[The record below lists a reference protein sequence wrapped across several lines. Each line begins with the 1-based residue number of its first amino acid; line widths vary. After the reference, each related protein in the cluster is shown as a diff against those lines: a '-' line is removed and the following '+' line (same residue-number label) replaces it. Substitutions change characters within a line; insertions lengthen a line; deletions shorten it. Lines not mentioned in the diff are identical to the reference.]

1 MKKTLLPTDIF
12 APSWAHNHHGAEAL
26 GWRRGWCWPIKQQ
39 SRPQS
44 PRYNQRCTRERGL
57 WKRDCQVKHAK
68 IVASTMAGHGCEMVN
83 SHSRCQTRG
92 FTPTGQASCH

>member
-39 SRPQS
+39 SRPREPALQS
-44 PRYNQRCTRERGL
+44 TLYKGTWALEARLP
-57 WKRDCQVKHAK
+57 
-68 IVASTMAGHGCEMVN
+68 S
-83 SHSRCQTRG
+83 QTR
-92 FTPTGQASCH
+92 QDCC